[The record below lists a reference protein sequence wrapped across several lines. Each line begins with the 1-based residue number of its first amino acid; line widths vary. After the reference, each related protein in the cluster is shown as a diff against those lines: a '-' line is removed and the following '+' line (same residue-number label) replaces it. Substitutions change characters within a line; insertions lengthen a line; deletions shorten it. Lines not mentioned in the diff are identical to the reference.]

1 MTLVSIELNVAGETQ
16 LARAFE
22 ATSREADDLSEPLAR
37 YGEFLLREIGEQF
50 QSEGARGGEPW
61 RRLSRAYETWKT
73 EAYPGRPILVQSG
86 AMRSAALSPR
96 AVTVT
101 PRRLV
106 YEIDDAN
113 VSGGTRGEGDRV
125 DRGQL
130 AYWHQTGGGRLPERR
145 IVQLNMEA
153 RRQLERVFAEWLTA
167 IRRHHL
173 PL

>member
-1 MTLVSIELNVAGETQ
+1 MLVEITLDVAGERQ

-22 ATSREADDLSEPLAR
+22 ATAREAEDMSEPLAR
-37 YGEFLLREIGEQF
+37 YGAYLIQEVGRQF
-50 QSEGARGGEPW
+50 GTEGARGGEPW
-61 RRLSRAYETWKT
+61 QRLTAAYEAWKET
-73 EAYPGRPILVQSG
+73 HYPGRPILVRSG
-86 AMRSAALSPR
+86 ALRSAALSPH

-113 VSGGTRGEGDRV
+113 ASGGTRSTGDRV

-145 IVQLNMEA
+145 IVDLNMDA
-153 RRQLERVFAEWLTA
+153 RRELDRIFAEWLTA

-173 PL
+173 S